1 MIEHLNRKIFLFFN
15 ANYYTPHWKIVG
27 TIYLAKYLIYIIP
40 LLVIFLWFWSADHS
54 IYYYRQIVL
63 KSILT
68 IVIALL
74 ISSCI
79 RQYFPHPRPFQ
90 QGLGYLFIKHSLT
103 SSTPSNHGTVIF
115 SFALSFLWGARLLWM
130 GVVLFMI
137 GIILAWS
144 RIYLG
149 LHWPLDMIIALLV
162 ALIGCFLAQYVWSI
176 CGIRLFNWILKIYRY
191 YFYFLIRKGWIK
203 S

>member
-1 MIEHLNRKIFLFFN
+1 MIQHLNRTIFLFFN

-40 LLVIFLWFWSADHS
+40 LVVIFLWFWSADQY
-54 IYYYRQIVL
+54 IYYSRQIVL

-68 IVIALL
+68 IGISLL

-79 RQYFPHPRPFQ
+79 RQYFPYPRPFQ
-90 QGLGYLFIKHSLT
+90 QGIGYLFIKHSLT

-137 GIILAWS
+137 GMVLAWS

-162 ALIGCFLAQYVWSI
+162 AVIGCILAQYVWSR
-176 CGIRLFNWILKIYRY
+176 CGISLFNWILKIYRY
-191 YFYFLIRKGWIK
+191 CFSFLIRKGWIK

>member
-1 MIEHLNRKIFLFFN
+1 MIEHLNRTIFLFFN
-15 ANYYTPHWKIVG
+15 ANYYTAHWKIVG

-40 LLVIFLWFWSADHS
+40 LVGIFLWFWSADYS
-54 IYYYRQIVL
+54 LYYYRQIVL
-63 KSILT
+63 KSLLAIG
-68 IVIALL
+68 IALL

-90 QGLGYLFIKHSLT
+90 QGIGYVFIKHSLT
-103 SSTPSNHGTVIF
+103 TSTPSNHGTVIF
-115 SFALSFLWGARLLWM
+115 SFALSFLWEARLLSM
-130 GVVLFMI
+130 GIVLFII
-137 GIILAWS
+137 GIIVAWS

-162 ALIGCFLAQYVWSI
+162 ALIGCSLSQYVWGR
-176 CGIRLFNWILKIYRY
+176 CGMTIFNWILKIYRY
-191 YFYFLIRKGWIK
+191 FFSFPIRKGWIK